1 MGEDNG
7 EGRGKKRN
15 RSKKRGT
22 RIQVHTNKTH
32 GGASIATTVWMHSQ
46 RTVVPFKL
54 PRIPE
59 TSTLDDAR
67 PNPACENDAWG
78 L

>member
-7 EGRGKKRN
+7 EGRGKRN
-15 RSKKRGT
+15 RSKKRGY
-22 RIQVHTNKTH
+22 RVQVHANKTH

-46 RTVVPFKL
+46 RTVVP
-54 PRIPE
+54 RIPE
-59 TSTLDDAR
+59 TSTLDDGR